1 MSKIAIATLG
11 CKVNHYES
19 AGIVEALRRSNHEI
33 ADFRESADV
42 YIVNTCTVTAKT
54 DYQSRQ
60 LIRRAHR
67 RNPEAPI
74 VVTGCYAQTDP
85 ERLASIDGV
94 TLVAGDEAKELIPGL
109 IERDEHR
116 SGRIIVGDTNRR
128 RPFSSLPVTVME
140 DQTRAYLKVQDG
152 CDTFCS
158 YCIIPYARG
167 RSRSLPADNVV
178 EAVRGLVGSG
188 YLEIVLTGI
197 HLGHYGRDLPQSP
210 GLASLIRR
218 IEADTSLERMR
229 ISSLEP
235 MDITN
240 DLLETI
246 GSSRRL
252 CRHLHLALQSGDDGI
267 LRLMG
272 RDYSTDRFRQLV
284 YRILDHTPETAVGI
298 DIMVG
303 FPGEGQREFE
313 NTAAFVESLPLAY
326 FHVFPYSR
334 RPGTRAASMENQVDE
349 QVKRER
355 ARTLRKLGAEKRT
368 AFLNRSL
375 GSDLSVLVERKR
387 DRTTGLFRGFSDTY
401 IPVCLE
407 NGDSSL
413 FNRIVTVKAET
424 IKANKILGKVNANG

>member
-19 AGIVEALRRSNHEI
+19 AGIIEALRRSNHDI
-33 ADFRESADV
+33 VDFRESADI
-42 YIVNTCTVTAKT
+42 YIVNTCTVTSKT

-60 LIRRAHR
+60 LVRRAHR

-74 VVTGCYAQTDP
+74 VVTGCYAQIDP
-85 ERLASIDGV
+85 ERLAVLDGV
-94 TLVAGDEAKELIPGL
+94 TLVAGDEAKELIPRF

-116 SGRIIVGDTNRR
+116 SGRIIVGNTNHR

-140 DQTRAYLKVQDG
+140 DQTRAYLKIQDG

-167 RSRSLPADNVV
+167 RSRSLPADDVV
-178 EAVRGLVGSG
+178 EAVQGLIGSG
-188 YLEIVLTGI
+188 YREIVLTGI

-210 GLASLIRR
+210 GLASLLSR
-218 IEADTSLERMR
+218 IEADTSLERIR
-229 ISSLEP
+229 VSSLEP

-272 RDYSTDRFRQLV
+272 RDYSTAHFRELV
-284 YRILDHTPETAVGI
+284 YRILDHTPETAIGV

-313 NTAAFVESLPLAY
+313 NTAIFVESLPLAY
-326 FHVFPYSR
+326 FHVFPYSS
-334 RPGTRAASMENQVDE
+334 RPGTRAAVMENQIDE
-349 QVKRER
+349 HIKRER
-355 ARTLRKLGAEKRT
+355 ARILRELGAEKRT

-387 DRTTGLFRGFSDTY
+387 DRATGLFRGFSDTY
-401 IPVCLE
+401 IPVCLK

-413 FNRIVTVKAET
+413 LNRIVTVNAES
-424 IKANKILGKVNANG
+424 IKANKILGKVKANG